1 MEWLVPLP
9 VALPMVSAALLAGL
23 QVFLKRRIIESL
35 ALASS
40 ALCTLICCL
49 LIYHSSKAP
58 LIYWMGGWRPQK
70 GLAVGIVFT
79 VEPLGAGL
87 AALALYS

>member
-9 VALPMVSAALLAGL
+9 VAVPMVSAALLAGL

-49 LIYHSSKAP
+49 LTYHSSNAP

-87 AALALYS
+87 EPP